1 MGANGVER
9 LFNCLRV
16 RGTGAYG
23 LSDVSQIE
31 HALQSAM
38 LAEAQGG
45 ATALII
51 AALFHDIGHLAT
63 DADVALADTGIDDRH
78 ERTGARILDRVFGP
92 AVANP
97 VRLHVA
103 AKRYLCAVESDY
115 FERLSDDSVRSLT
128 LQGGPFDAAGQ
139 AAFLAEPGHRAAI
152 TLRRIDDLAKVPDL
166 TTPTLNDYRDMADE
180 VAATTTATTT

>member
-63 DADVALADTGIDDRH
+63 DADVAL
-78 ERTGARILDRVFGP
+78 
-92 AVANP
+92 
-97 VRLHVA
+97 
-103 AKRYLCAVESDY
+103 
-115 FERLSDDSVRSLT
+115 SLI
-128 LQGGPFDAAGQ
+128 
-139 AAFLAEPGHRAAI
+139 HI
-152 TLRRIDDLAKVPDL
+152 
-166 TTPTLNDYRDMADE
+166 
-180 VAATTTATTT
+180 